1 MAEFN
6 KTLNDNISDDE
17 EKRKHITELQNRIDS
32 ELDKGENADFDLV
45 DRLTSEII
53 ELEGINTEH
62 NAEEMKKNIIKKN
75 QPSKKPR
82 RIALRMLAAV
92 MAVVIILTGLNIF
105 TVSAY
110 SSNVFDAIITII
122 DKGAVKLGFK
132 EENDADDYKTK
143 YYDADKL
150 ANFVYKEIDVI
161 PPLPADL
168 GEGFIQKELSVT
180 GDDVKII
187 YASYSLDDILFSISI
202 KNEPRD
208 ESINGNYVETV
219 EVNNLKLYLTKD
231 DKYYNIFFEY
241 EKSTIKFATNMEY
254 DELIKVLNTIV

>member
-1 MAEFN
+1 MAELN

-17 EKRKHITELQNRIDS
+17 EKRKHIIELQKRIDS

-62 NAEEMKKNIIKKN
+62 NAEEMKKNIIKNN
-75 QPSKKPR
+75 QHPKSPR
-82 RIALRMLAAV
+82 RIALKMLAAV
-92 MAVVIILTGLNIF
+92 MAAVIILTGLNIF

-122 DKGAVKLGFK
+122 DKSAVKLGFK
-132 EENDADDYKTK
+132 EENDADNYKTK

-168 GEGFIQKELSVT
+168 GEGFVQTELTVT
-180 GDDVKII
+180 N
-187 YASYSLDDILFSISI
+187 DDIKYILATYSYEKTSFSIKI
-202 KNEPRD
+202 KNEIMD
-208 ESINGNYVETV
+208 ESANGNYITSMECNGITI
-219 EVNNLKLYLTKD
+219 YITKD
-231 DKYYNIFFEY
+231 DEFYNVFYNY
-241 EKSTIKFATNMEY
+241 EKSSVSYSTNMEY